1 MGKWLSVLWWPSEF
15 AATIVV
21 WGFVAVVV
29 LAEVLR

>member
-1 MGKWLSVLWWPSEF
+1 MNKMLSVLLWPSEF

>member
-1 MGKWLSVLWWPSEF
+1 MGKWLSVLWWPREF
-15 AATIVV
+15 AATVVV

>member
-1 MGKWLSVLWWPSEF
+1 MGKWIAVMWWPSEF
-15 AATIVV
+15 AVTVVV

>member
-1 MGKWLSVLWWPSEF
+1 MGKWMSVLWWPSEF
-15 AATIVV
+15 AATVVV